1 MFETAGC
8 PCLEP
13 YIACLYQYTFTAMH
27 IAFDALFIPG
37 HERDTGEI
45 PEHNVISIHVIYEE
59 RPGAFIVSGNKE
71 QAVTCTG
78 IPVGT
83 CLFDVFHHC
92 VRFLYVFP
100 DKPVHPVIPV
110 VQADECFLAILVF
123 VWIMVFFILWLNMP
137 GFGKAGI
144 SFLICIRLSFAL
156 IVQGLAK
163 KYRSEARM
171 IFSANQSEGPPCTI
185 RGKRL
190 ALQVRNRN
198 AEHCLILRWKNFN
211 PLT

>member
-1 MFETAGC
+1 
-8 PCLEP
+8 
-13 YIACLYQYTFTAMH
+13 
-27 IAFDALFIPG
+27 
-37 HERDTGEI
+37 
-45 PEHNVISIHVIYEE
+45 
-59 RPGAFIVSGNKE
+59 
-71 QAVTCTG
+71 
-78 IPVGT
+78 
-83 CLFDVFHHC
+83 VFHHC

-211 PLT
+211 ANLIYLSKILCYPLKNVISSADYH